1 VYKITK
7 LQTYIHV
14 VFQEAIQMSQALEES
29 MRMYEE
35 ENRKAPPDE
44 SLAVSTAL
52 LFCLLC
58 KITVIVMIII
68 NSLSSS

>member
-1 VYKITK
+1 M
-7 LQTYIHV
+7 L
-14 VFQEAIQMSQALEES
+14 QEAIQMSQALEES

-52 LFCLLC
+52 LFYILC
-58 KITVIVMIII
+58 K
-68 NSLSSS
+68 

>member
-1 VYKITK
+1 
-7 LQTYIHV
+7 

-52 LFCLLC
+52 LFCILC
-58 KITVIVMIII
+58 MITIII
-68 NSLSSS
+68 IIQLNSLSSS

>member
-1 VYKITK
+1 M
-7 LQTYIHV
+7 
-14 VFQEAIQMSQALEES
+14 FQEAIQMSQALEES

-52 LFCLLC
+52 LFCILC
-58 KITVIVMIII
+58 MITIII
-68 NSLSSS
+68 IIQLNSLSSS

>member
-1 VYKITK
+1 
-7 LQTYIHV
+7 
-14 VFQEAIQMSQALEES
+14 MSQALEES

-52 LFCLLC
+52 LFCILC
-58 KITVIVMIII
+58 MITIII
-68 NSLSSS
+68 IIQLNSLSSS